1 MISKNKMMKSYSV
14 FQIERKTEFEKF
26 NCFFVNFSRCGFGRM
41 KVISTVVER
50 EYTPGITQQICFVA
64 YQLTGF
70 YMMGGFTEQYF
81 LIDFSYILETTF
93 ILKMCPTIALNLSY
107 PESF

>member
-1 MISKNKMMKSYSV
+1 MKSYSV

-26 NCFFVNFSRCGFGRM
+26 NCFFVNFLRCGFGRM

>member
-1 MISKNKMMKSYSV
+1 
-14 FQIERKTEFEKF
+14 
-26 NCFFVNFSRCGFGRM
+26 M

>member
-1 MISKNKMMKSYSV
+1 MKSYSV

-26 NCFFVNFSRCGFGRM
+26 NCFFVNFLRCGFGRM
-41 KVISTVVER
+41 KVISTAVER

>member
-1 MISKNKMMKSYSV
+1 MMKSYSV

-26 NCFFVNFSRCGFGRM
+26 NCFFVNFLRCGFGRM
-41 KVISTVVER
+41 KVISSVVER

-81 LIDFSYILETTF
+81 LIDFSYILENHVYF
-93 ILKMCPTIALNLSY
+93 ENVSNYCFKPFLSRI
-107 PESF
+107 FLV

>member
-1 MISKNKMMKSYSV
+1 MMKSYSV

-26 NCFFVNFSRCGFGRM
+26 NCFFVNFLRCGFGRM

-81 LIDFSYILETTF
+81 LTDFSYILETTF

>member
-1 MISKNKMMKSYSV
+1 MMKSYSV

-26 NCFFVNFSRCGFGRM
+26 NCFFVNFLRCGFGRM